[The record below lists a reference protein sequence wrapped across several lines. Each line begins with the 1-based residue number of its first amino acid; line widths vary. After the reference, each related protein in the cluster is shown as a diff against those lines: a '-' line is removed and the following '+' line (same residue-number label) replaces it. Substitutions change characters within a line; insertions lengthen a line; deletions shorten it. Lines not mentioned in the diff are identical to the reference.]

1 VQSIRVVRWEHVE
14 PECFV
19 EEVVIDI
26 GCIEELDCRTAEEV
40 GRMAALLV
48 VRIAAALEPHC
59 KVGYHTAVQ

>member
-1 VQSIRVVRWEHVE
+1 VE